1 MKAAHAWAT
10 GRGGAT
16 RRSPD
21 AMTQAAELPEWLQ
34 KRLAGN
40 TEAPGEVQVP
50 PDEQATLALFLSL
63 GTQWRWCP
71 VSGQRL
77 GIDYTAIAPTASLQ
91 GTELT
96 PLVFHDLRQMEA
108 AALGALAERRAR

>member
-1 MKAAHAWAT
+1 MKAARAWVT

-21 AMTQAAELPEWLQ
+21 AMTQSAVMPDWMQE
-34 KRLAGN
+34 RLAGTGEN
-40 TEAPGEVQVP
+40 PGEVQVP
-50 PDEQATLALFLSL
+50 PDEQATLALFLSM

-77 GIDYTAIAPTASLQ
+77 GMDYAAIAPTASLQ

-96 PLVFHDLRQMEA
+96 PMVFHDLRLMEN
-108 AALGALAERRAR
+108 AALDALAERRKR